1 MSKRNYELG
10 TEQQRI
16 IDEYEQL
23 IDDYQIKLEFYQQW
37 EKMSL
42 KDKEEK
48 ENHIEEMKSRII
60 KQQEELVN
68 LQDRYD
74 RQRIT
79 ANNFKYNMK
88 ILEKE
93 NETIKN
99 NLRKIR

>member
-79 ANNFKYNMK
+79 TTNFEYDKKM
-88 ILEKE
+88 LEKE